1 MYLLSKIEN
10 RDYKNQTMALTKE
23 LQAGTRKIRYELA
36 GYEPVEFDITV
47 VGGQTKT
54 HHKTLTASAPEFTI
68 LGYLT
73 VSPTQ
78 GKAGDSATA
87 TFTINNRGNG
97 AGTADVRGYLAGVDL
112 GLKSAGNINP
122 GKSIEFKYAFT
133 VPAGVSAGSAA
144 LKVEVLYKGS
154 VHAEKSVSFTVKKD
168 TASITFSS
176 EPAHGVSVFV
186 DGVLIG
192 KT

>member
-1 MYLLSKIEN
+1 
-10 RDYKNQTMALTKE
+10 MALTKE

-36 GYEPVEFDITV
+36 GYETVEFDITV

-54 HHKTLTASAPEFTI
+54 HHKTLTASAPEFIILGFIT

-87 TFTINNRGNG
+87 TFTIQNRGNG
-97 AGTADVRGYLAGVDL
+97 AGVADVRGYLAGVDL

-122 GKSIEFKYAFT
+122 GKSLEFKYAFT
-133 VPAGVSAGSAA
+133 VPAGVSAGSVA

-154 VHAEKSVSFTVKKD
+154 VHAEKSVSFTVTKD
-168 TASITFSS
+168 TASITFSTS
-176 EPAHGVSVFV
+176 PEHGVSVYV
-186 DGVLIG
+186 DGVKIG
-192 KT
+192 VT

>member
-1 MYLLSKIEN
+1 MPS
-10 RDYKNQTMALTKE
+10 LTKE
-23 LQAGTRKIRYELA
+23 LSAGTHHIKYSLD
-36 GYEPVEFDITV
+36 GYETIEFDITV

-54 HHKTLTASAPEFTI
+54 YHKTLMASAPEFII

-87 TFTINNRGNG
+87 TFTIKNTGNG
-97 AGTADVRGYLAGVDL
+97 AGVADVRGYLAGVDL

-122 GKSIEFKYAFT
+122 GKSLEFEYTFT
-133 VPAGVSAGSAA
+133 VPDGVSAGSVA

-154 VHAEKSVSFTVKKD
+154 VHATKSVSFTVTKD
-168 TASITFSS
+168 TASITFDSS
-176 EPAHGVSVFV
+176 PKGVKVYV
-186 DGVLIG
+186 DGTLIG
-192 KT
+192 TT

>member
-1 MYLLSKIEN
+1 
-10 RDYKNQTMALTKE
+10 MALTKE
-23 LQAGTRKIRYELA
+23 LSAGTHNIKYSLDGFEDIS
-36 GYEPVEFDITV
+36 FDITV

-54 HHKTLTASAPEFTI
+54 YHKTLTASAPEFII

-154 VHAEKSVSFTVKKD
+154 VHAEKSVSFTVTKD
-168 TASITFSS
+168 TASITFSTS
-176 EPAHGVSVFV
+176 PEHGVSVYV
-186 DGVLIG
+186 DGVKIG
-192 KT
+192 VT